1 LKTYLGR
8 YNPTVVAAPRWRRME
23 TLLRDSLLD
32 LGHEVVERE
41 WNPSANRRG
50 DSGFTILPHTSR
62 RERPDAHLFFKEM
75 HLPGLFTVD
84 VDGWGVEHSALR
96 RAIDF
101 ECVDADSAVPRIA
114 ALCERMV
121 TGNLS
126 RQPQPAAGE
135 VPDRGY
141 ILLALQVR
149 TDSVVVDHS
158 PVSMMALLDAVI
170 TWAESRRQRVA
181 VKLHPCSLNDVDLVD
196 AVARRTRGSRYVV
209 EVRGNI
215 HSLIAAARGV
225 FVINSSTGFEA
236 LLHGKPVATFGDCD
250 YKRVTFA
257 ATAATIDDAA
267 GWCDAYGAAGQL
279 RAAQFVEWYR
289 SRHGYPVGDDEIAA
303 TRHRLRGYLCE
314 VVPR

>member
-1 LKTYLGR
+1 
-8 YNPTVVAAPRWRRME
+8 ME
-23 TLLRDSLLD
+23 MLLRDSLLD

-41 WNPSANRRG
+41 WDPGADRRY
-50 DSGFTILPHTSR
+50 DSGFTILPHLSR

-96 RAIDF
+96 QGIDF
-101 ECVDADSAVPRIA
+101 ECIDADSAVPRVA
-114 ALCERMV
+114 ALRERMV

-126 RQPQPAAGE
+126 RQPQPAAGD

-141 ILLALQVR
+141 ILLALQMPA
-149 TDSVVVDHS
+149 DSVVVDHS
-158 PVSMMALLDAVI
+158 PISMMELVHAV
-170 TWAESRRQRVA
+170 TDWAEARRQRVA
-181 VKLHPCSLNDVDLVD
+181 VKLHPCSLNIVDLVK
-196 AVARRTRGSRYVV
+196 AVEQRTRESKYVV

-215 HSLIAAARGV
+215 HSLIAASRGV

-257 ATAATIDDAA
+257 ATADKIDDAA
-267 GWCDAYGAAGQL
+267 GWCDQYGAAEEL

-289 SRHGYPVGDDEIAA
+289 SRHGYPVFDDEIDC
-303 TRHRLRGYLCE
+303 TRQRLCSYLRE

>member
-1 LKTYLGR
+1 MKTYLGR

-23 TLLRDSLLD
+23 TLLRDSLLES
-32 LGHEVVERE
+32 GTRSWSGE
-41 WNPSANRRG
+41 WDPGADRRG

-96 RAIDF
+96 RGIDF
-101 ECVDADSAVPRIA
+101 ECIDADAAIPRVA
-114 ALCERMV
+114 ALRERMV

-126 RQPQPAAGE
+126 RQPQPLTGD
-135 VPDRGY
+135 VPDAGY
-141 ILLALQVR
+141 ILFALQMPA
-149 TDSVVVDHS
+149 DSVVVDHS
-158 PVSMMALLDAVI
+158 PISMMELVHSVTD
-170 TWAESRRQRVA
+170 WAEARRQRVS
-181 VKLHPCSLNDVDLVD
+181 VKLHPCSLNIADLVK
-196 AVARRTRGSRYVV
+196 AVEERTRGSEYVV

-225 FVINSSTGFEA
+225 FVINSRTGFEA

-257 ATAATIDDAA
+257 ATPATIDDAA
-267 GWCDAYGAAGQL
+267 GWCDAYAAAEEL

-289 SRHGYPVGDDEIAA
+289 SRHGYAVFDDC
-303 TRHRLRGYLCE
+303 TSQRLRSYLRE

>member
-1 LKTYLGR
+1 VKTYLGR

-23 TLLRDSLLD
+23 TLLRDSLTE

-41 WNPSANRRG
+41 WDASDHPR
-50 DSGFTILPHTSR
+50 DSGFTILPHASR
-62 RERPDAHLFFKEM
+62 RQRPDAHLFFKEM

-96 RAIDF
+96 RGIDI
-101 ECVDADSAVPRIA
+101 ESIDADSAVPRVA

-121 TGNLS
+121 AGNLS
-126 RQPQPAAGE
+126 RQPQPADGD

-141 ILLALQVR
+141 ILFALQMPA
-149 TDSVVVDHS
+149 DSVVIDHS
-158 PVSMMALLDAVI
+158 PISMMALLDAV
-170 TWAESRRQRVA
+170 TGWAEARRQRVA
-181 VKLHPCSLNDVDLVD
+181 VKLHPCSLNIFELVE
-196 AVARRTRGSRYVV
+196 AVKRLTRESRYVV

-250 YKRVTFA
+250 YKRVTFS
-257 ATAATIDDAA
+257 ATAATIDAA
-267 GWCDAYGAAGQL
+267 AAWCDAYGADAQL

-289 SRHGYPVGDDEIAA
+289 SRHGYPVGDDDFIA
-303 TRHRLRGYLCE
+303 TRRRLRTYLSE

>member
-1 LKTYLGR
+1 
-8 YNPTVVAAPRWRRME
+8 ME
-23 TLLRDSLLD
+23 MLLRDSLVE

-41 WNPSANRRG
+41 WDPDADRRG

-96 RAIDF
+96 RGIDF
-101 ECVDADSAVPRIA
+101 ECIDADVALPRVA
-114 ALCERMV
+114 ALRERMV

-126 RQPQPAAGE
+126 RQPQPVTAE
-135 VPDRGY
+135 VPDAGY
-141 ILLALQVR
+141 ILLALQMPA
-149 TDSVVVDHS
+149 DSVIVDHS
-158 PVSMMALLDAVI
+158 PISMMELIDAVT
-170 TWAESRRQRVA
+170 TWAEARRQRVA
-181 VKLHPCSLNDVDLVD
+181 VKLHPCSLKITDLVE
-196 AVARRTRGSRYVV
+196 AVERRTRGSRYVV
-209 EVRGNI
+209 ETRGNI

-257 ATAATIDDAA
+257 ATPATIDDAA
-267 GWCDAYGAAGQL
+267 DWCDAFGAAEKL

-289 SRHGYPVGDDEIAA
+289 TKHGYPLFDDDIET
-303 TRHRLRGYLCE
+303 TRPRLRNYLSE

>member
-1 LKTYLGR
+1 MKTYLGR

-23 TLLRDSLLD
+23 TLLRDSLIE

-41 WNPSANRRG
+41 WDANGDRRG
-50 DSGFTILPHTSR
+50 DSGFTILPHSSR
-62 RERPDAHLFFKEM
+62 RVRPDAHLFFKEM

-84 VDGWGVEHSALR
+84 VDGWGVEHSALQR
-96 RAIDF
+96 DIDF
-101 ECVDADSAVPRIA
+101 EGVDADSAVPRLA
-114 ALCERMV
+114 ALRERMV
-121 TGNLS
+121 IGNLS
-126 RQPQPAAGE
+126 RQPQPAAGD
-135 VPDRGY
+135 VPDSGY
-141 ILLALQVR
+141 ILLALQMPA
-149 TDSVVVDHS
+149 DSVVVDHS
-158 PVSMMALLDAVI
+158 PISMMALLDAV
-170 TWAESRRQRVA
+170 TGWAEARRQRVA
-181 VKLHPCSLNDVDLVD
+181 VKLHPCSLNIADLVE
-196 AVARRTRGSRYVV
+196 AVTRLTRGSRYVV

-267 GWCDAYGAAGQL
+267 DWCDVYGAAEQL
-279 RAAQFVEWYR
+279 RAAQFVDWYC
-289 SRHGYPVGDDEIAA
+289 SRHGYPVLDDDISA
-303 TRHRLRGYLCE
+303 TQQRLRGYLSE